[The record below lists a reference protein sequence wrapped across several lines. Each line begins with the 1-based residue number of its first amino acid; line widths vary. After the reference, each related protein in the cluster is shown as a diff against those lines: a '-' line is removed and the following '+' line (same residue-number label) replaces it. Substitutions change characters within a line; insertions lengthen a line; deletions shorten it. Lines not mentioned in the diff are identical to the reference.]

1 VLSESADARD
11 GLSGDRQFVTALA
24 RGLEVLRCFRAAD
37 SLLGNQEIAAR
48 TGLPKPTVSRL
59 THTLTRLG
67 YLVHVERFSKY
78 QLGTA
83 ALSLGY
89 TALAS
94 MDIRHVARPL
104 MQELAEYS
112 DVAVSLGSHDQT
124 SMIYIESC
132 RGKGAITIRLGVGSR
147 VPVATTAMGRAFLCA
162 ISSERR
168 ATILAEVVRR
178 HPEDRARMENGMAQA
193 LAEYG
198 EKGFTTS
205 VGDWQSDIHAV
216 GVALTH
222 PASGE
227 VFALNC
233 GGAAFL
239 LPRQRLE
246 GDLAPRLI
254 DLARRI
260 EFALG
265 RQ

>member
-1 VLSESADARD
+1 MNDSDEAPDQT
-11 GLSGDRQFVTALA
+11 SGDRQFVTALA
-24 RGLEVLRCFRAAD
+24 RGLEVLRCFRSAEPM
-37 SLLGNQEIAAR
+37 LGNQEIAAR

-94 MDIRHVARPL
+94 MDIRHVARPM

-132 RGKGAITIRLGVGSR
+132 RGKGSITIRLGVGSR

-162 ISSERR
+162 SSADRR
-168 ATILAEVVRR
+168 NTILAEVRRR
-178 HPEDRARMENGMAQA
+178 HPEDWPDIEAGMKKA
-193 LAEYG
+193 LAEYA
-198 EKGFTTS
+198 EKGFSTS
-205 VGDWQSDIHAV
+205 VGDWQNDVHAI

-227 VFALNC
+227 IFALNC

-246 GDLAPRLI
+246 EDLGPRLV

-260 EFALG
+260 ESALG